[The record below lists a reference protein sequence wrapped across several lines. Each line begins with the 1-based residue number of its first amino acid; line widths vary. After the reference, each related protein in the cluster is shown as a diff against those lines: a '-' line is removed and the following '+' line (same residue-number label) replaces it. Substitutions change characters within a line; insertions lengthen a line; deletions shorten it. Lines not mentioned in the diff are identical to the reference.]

1 VSRHARLSRSHGI
14 VLGRCDV
21 SDNTQVVRAEDRARL
36 AKIEEDLRELQSPGH
51 VRDGS
56 ESKRI
61 AELEEERSQL
71 RDEIE
76 QLETHYPDWRPD
88 V

>member
-1 VSRHARLSRSHGI
+1 
-14 VLGRCDV
+14 V
-21 SDNTQVVRAEDRARL
+21 SDNTQLVRAEDRARL
-36 AKIEEDLRELQSPGH
+36 AKIEEDLQELQSPGR

-61 AELEEERSQL
+61 AELEQERSQL

-76 QLETHYPDWRPD
+76 QLESHYPDWRPD

>member
-1 VSRHARLSRSHGI
+1 M
-14 VLGRCDV
+14 
-21 SDNTQVVRAEDRARL
+21 SDNSQVLRAEDRARL

-51 VRDGS
+51 VRDAS

>member
-1 VSRHARLSRSHGI
+1 MSRHARLSGSHGI

>member
-1 VSRHARLSRSHGI
+1 M
-14 VLGRCDV
+14 

-36 AKIEEDLRELQSPGH
+36 AKIEEDLREPQSPGH

>member
-1 VSRHARLSRSHGI
+1 M
-14 VLGRCDV
+14 
-21 SDNTQVVRAEDRARL
+21 SDNTQVVRAQDRARL
-36 AKIEEDLRELQSPGH
+36 TKIEEDLRELQSPGH

-71 RDEIE
+71 RD
-76 QLETHYPDWRPD
+76 LETHYPDWRPD

>member
-1 VSRHARLSRSHGI
+1 M
-14 VLGRCDV
+14 
-21 SDNTQVVRAEDRARL
+21 SDNTQVVRAQDRARL

-61 AELEEERSQL
+61 AELEDERSQL

-76 QLETHYPDWRPD
+76 RLETHYPDWRPD